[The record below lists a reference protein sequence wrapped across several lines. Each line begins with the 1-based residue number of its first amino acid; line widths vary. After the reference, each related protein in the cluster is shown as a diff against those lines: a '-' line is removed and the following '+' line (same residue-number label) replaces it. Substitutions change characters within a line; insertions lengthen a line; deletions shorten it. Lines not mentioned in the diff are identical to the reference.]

1 MTLFGDMLWKKEI
14 VVLEKNSTWTLEFL
28 PLGRLSDANG
38 YTKLNTIL
46 MVQLNGIRLNFWF
59 FVINMWLAFIII
71 LVAKMV
77 TIRVFLSIDVDKNWE
92 LHQMDIHSAFLHGYF
107 GWRSL
112 YATSTWIWNFG
123 SRESVS
129 SSQILIWTMRSS
141 KKMICQTRCCYKD
154 IWFCSIMCRLFFIF
168 FYKEGFFITC
178 FCLCR
183 RYNNCKRGF

>member
-1 MTLFGDMLWKKEI
+1 MKKEI

-28 PLGRLSDANG
+28 PPGRLSDANG

-107 GWRSL
+107 G
-112 YATSTWIWNFG
+112 
-123 SRESVS
+123 
-129 SSQILIWTMRSS
+129 
-141 KKMICQTRCCYKD
+141 
-154 IWFCSIMCRLFFIF
+154 
-168 FYKEGFFITC
+168 
-178 FCLCR
+178 
-183 RYNNCKRGF
+183 